1 MKNHLLVPLTSVAIV
16 LPHLLTL
23 AAEGVIVTQ
32 VFLQLRRI
40 NWIKKKKIK
49 EHQKH
54 QETRQATKAK
64 DVWRYDDPKEFSKAI
79 IMSLFKSKTPFEN
92 HVE

>member
-1 MKNHLLVPLTSVAIV
+1 MKNHLLVPLTSIAIV
-16 LPHLLTL
+16 LPHRLTL

-32 VFLQLRRI
+32 VFLELRRI
-40 NWIKKKKIK
+40 NWIKKKKK

-64 DVWRYDDPKEFSKAI
+64 DVGRYDDPKEFSKAI
-79 IMSLFKSKTPFEN
+79 IISLFKSKSHFEN